1 MKLAEALKK
10 KNKLADKSKK
20 LVTILQN
27 NNSILKGNERSY
39 DPIETLSE
47 MENVAEELAALKARI
62 QKTNAPIQYKIFKMS
77 ELKGLISSLMRM
89 SCHAGA
95 QSSGYGRN
103 ESLVEYEAV
112 YNDRKRDELIESF
125 QEKIE
130 KLQGEVD
137 YFNHTTDL
145 LD

>member
-39 DPIETLSE
+39 DPVETLNE
-47 MENVAEELAALKARI
+47 MESVAEELAVLKARI

-77 ELKGLISSLMRM
+77 ELKGLITSLMRM
-89 SCHAGA
+89 SCHSGS

-103 ESLVEYEAV
+103 EALVEYEAV

-145 LD
+145 VD